1 MKDKSFEPG
10 RQLLS
15 LIVILLISSHF
26 AVSLPSDE
34 IEEQQT
40 TPKTTSGVIET
51 THHERSPSVMSID
64 IQQSSSYEYSLS
76 DPPIQGS
83 AILHLDN
90 NEQYQTA
97 SQENQWK
104 LLTGDGGRILDARVP
119 GDLLTDLVNDGV
131 WEEPYFENHF
141 QDNYFCSDE
150 DGKPSWVYRL
160 HFNVTT
166 DFLLPKNGKGVNYT
180 TSTEI
185 EGEVLLVLD
194 GIKMGARVDLN
205 KHKLGVVTDQFLR
218 YRYRVKDLL
227 NWNTNIDADAEA
239 DANVTQESTTTSN
252 VLTVTFDSSILTD
265 GRFAACSGGWDWAP
279 FSDCPLTQDTHS
291 HQFSKGI
298 TKSVYLTRVSSAA
311 ITSIVPQ
318 VYYMG
323 DYPTQAL
330 RDGEHAG
337 FEVEV
342 TIHLW
347 SPPGDIK
354 GRLNLY
360 GSWGSN
366 ETLVVEWMGG
376 DTITTLS
383 ITASAKDIKLWWPN
397 GMGARPHEVVK
408 RPLYD
413 VRVEFVPDP
422 MEGLEAIAIQD
433 SRRIGFRHFALVTGN
448 DTDPE
453 YVQNATGQEG
463 TDFTGMYYRVNGVA
477 MWSRGA
483 NMIPMDALEGRLNA
497 EAHVQVV
504 QSAALA
510 NMNTLRV
517 WGGGMFLPSVWY
529 DACDDYGIMVIQD
542 QMYAQGGHDPKE
554 TQTQELE
561 IRHNVR
567 LLSNHPSIV
576 IWDGCNECLVEMDK
590 PSSIYATFV
599 MRVVAE
605 EDGSRSIWP
614 SCPSNGWESGVDKL
628 TSRPIPYKNLVT
640 PKTAPRRIEVHGPYI
655 HGGGFPAVN
664 GDDTGEPGKAK
675 LPISI
680 DPKPEEM
687 GVAQPSVFA
696 SEFGTGGVMSSFE
709 SMSATL
715 ASEHWSLHGG
725 GPPDTCSNGFNRKC
739 EGKNVMAQ
747 RNYPCDSIIKAY
759 FQTEPDYFDKVGET
773 QFQRQLY
780 HCMIGQALHMKS
792 IIEERRSKNELGH
805 LVWQLNEIW
814 PTGGWGSL
822 EYGNGDMPGQVVGGR
837 WKPLHYF
844 YRQSIFADVMATC
857 NGEGVGYIRND
868 AAGIGF
874 DGSVVIHVV
883 SLANGEL
890 SEAQMDHKNI
900 TLSAGPGALQIFDCP
915 MVNES
920 TQFLSIDILMHGR
933 DLIVH
938 NTPILL
944 TPPKELTSQI
954 SCDSGLSWSIMAT
967 SMNVVTLKITASVP
981 VALLVMLT
989 TQAPGRFSDNA
1000 FTLTDGGKIVQFHPF
1015 GNNPVDINLLKAT
1028 LRIEDM
1034 AMYQY
1039 GQCQ

>member
-1 MKDKSFEPG
+1 MKNTKDSSKMRLLP
-10 RQLLS
+10 LLS
-15 LIVILLISSHF
+15 LLLISNDRF
-26 AVSLPSDE
+26 AVSLPSSSNGTAE
-34 IEEQQT
+34 RQT
-40 TPKTTSGVIET
+40 ISKAALLGVIEAI
-51 THHERSPSVMSID
+51 HHHQEST
-64 IQQSSSYEYSLS
+64 SSSNYSLS

-90 NEQYQTA
+90 NEQYQNA
-97 SQENQWK
+97 SQQNEWR
-104 LLTGDGGRILDARVP
+104 LFTGDGGKILNAKVP

-131 WEEPYFENHF
+131 WNEPYFENNF
-141 QDNYFCSDE
+141 QATYFCDDE
-150 DGKPSWVYRL
+150 DGKPSWVYKLR
-160 HFNVTT
+160 FNTT
-166 DFLLPKNGKGVNYT
+166 REFFMLPNHGKGLNRT
-180 TSTEI
+180 NPISEI

-194 GIKMGARVDLN
+194 GIKMGARIELN
-205 KHKLGVVTDQFLR
+205 RHKLGIVSDQFLR
-218 YRYRVKDLL
+218 YRFPVKDLL
-227 NWNTNIDADAEA
+227 NFNWNTTLAA
-239 DANVTQESTTTSN
+239 DANVTNKESTTTN
-252 VLTVTFDSSILTD
+252 LLTITFDSKILTD

-279 FSDCPLTQDTHS
+279 FSNCPLTQDTHS

-311 ITSIVPQ
+311 ITALVPQ

-323 DYPTQAL
+323 DYPTEAL
-330 RDGEHAG
+330 RDGQHAG
-337 FEVEV
+337 FGVDV

-347 SPPGDIK
+347 SPPPGNIK

-360 GSWGSN
+360 GSWGAN
-366 ETLVVEWMGG
+366 ETQVVEWMGG
-376 DTITTLS
+376 DAFTTLS
-383 ITASAKDIKLWWPN
+383 ITATAEDIMLWWPN
-397 GMGARPHEVVK
+397 GMGTNPRELGK
-408 RPLYD
+408 RPMYD

-422 MEGLEAIAIQD
+422 VEGVEATTVQD

-453 YVQNATGQEG
+453 YVQNATGKEG
-463 TDFTGMYYRVNGVA
+463 TEFTGMYYRVNGVA

-517 WGGGMFLPSVWY
+517 WGGGMFLPSAWY

-542 QMYAQGGHDPKE
+542 QMYAQSGHDPKE
-554 TQTQELE
+554 TETQEME

-567 LLSNHPSIV
+567 LLSHHPSIV

-628 TSRPIPYKNLVT
+628 TSRPIPNKDLVT
-640 PKTAPRRIEVHGPYI
+640 PKTAPRRIEVHGPYV

-664 GDDTGEPGKAK
+664 GDDTGEPAEAK
-675 LPISI
+675 LPITI

-687 GVAQPSVFA
+687 GMTKPSVFA

-715 ASEHWSLHGG
+715 VPEHWSLHGG
-725 GPPDTCSNGFNRKC
+725 GPPDKCSDGFNRKC

-759 FQTEPDYFDKVGET
+759 FQTESAYFDKVGEND
-773 QFQRQLY
+773 FQRQLY
-780 HCMIGQALHMKS
+780 QCMIAQALHMKS

-822 EYGNGDMPGQVVGGR
+822 EYGNGDMSGQVIGGR

-844 YRQSIFADVMATC
+844 YRRSVFTDIIATC
-857 NGEGVGYIRND
+857 DGEGVGYIRND
-868 AAGIGF
+868 AAGFGF
-874 DGSVVIHVV
+874 YGGVVIHVV
-883 SLANGEL
+883 SLENGVNGD
-890 SEAQMDHKNI
+890 AQMDHKNI
-900 TLSAGPGALQIFDCP
+900 TLPPGPGSLQVFECP
-915 MVNES
+915 IVDGS
-920 TQFLSIDILMHGR
+920 THFLSIDILMYGN
-933 DLIVH
+933 DLIIH

-944 TPPKELTSQI
+944 KPPKELTSQI
-954 SCDSGLSWSIMAT
+954 LCDSGLNWSIMGTA
-967 SMNVVTLKITASVP
+967 MNVVTLEITASVP

-1000 FTLTDGGKIVQFHPF
+1000 FTLTGGGKIVQFHPF
-1015 GNNPVDINLLKAT
+1015 GNDTVDIELLKAT

-1034 AMYQY
+1034 ATYQY